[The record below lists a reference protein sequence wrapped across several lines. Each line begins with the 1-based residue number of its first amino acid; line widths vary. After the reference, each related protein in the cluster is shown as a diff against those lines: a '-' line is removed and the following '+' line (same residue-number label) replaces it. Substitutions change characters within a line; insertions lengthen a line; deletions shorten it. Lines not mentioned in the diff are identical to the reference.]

1 MMAQYTNTS
10 LERGMS
16 ILNTL
21 GDAEEPMM
29 LTEVAARVGLARST
43 CFRLM
48 AVLQDLGFVLKN
60 PDTSTYSL
68 GFNAYRLGQ
77 TTHAVEAIV
86 RDARPFLVK
95 LTQQTGLTSYLG
107 ALEGPQLLIC
117 DVAVPQRTE
126 KAPVSTRMRI
136 DAHAVAAGKML
147 LATRPEDEV
156 AAFFATHPPRRYTHK
171 TLNAYDRLRQE
182 LREVSASGY
191 AIERGEMRED
201 VEALSI
207 PVISSFERPILALAT
222 IGKVP
227 KDGSVRFQR
236 RIDAMRAAINELY
249 EFRVFGR

>member
-1 MMAQYTNTS
+1 MAQYTNTS

-21 GDAEEPMM
+21 GDAEEPMT
-29 LTEVAARVGLARST
+29 LTEVASRVDLARST

-60 PDTSTYSL
+60 PQSGTYSL

-77 TTHAVEAIV
+77 TAHAVEAIV
-86 RDARPFLVK
+86 RDAHPFLVK
-95 LTQQTGLTSYLG
+95 LTKDTGLTSYLG

-117 DVAVPQRTE
+117 DVVVPRKAE
-126 KAPVSTRMRI
+126 KAPVSARMRI
-136 DAHAVAAGKML
+136 DAHAAAAGKML
-147 LATRPEDEV
+147 LASRPEDEV
-156 AAFFATHPPRRYTHK
+156 AAFFATHPPRRYTGK
-171 TLNAYDRLRQE
+171 TLNAHDRLRRE

-191 AIERGEMRED
+191 AIERGEMRD
-201 VEALSI
+201 DIEALAT
-207 PVISSFERPILALAT
+207 PVISSFERPILSLAT

-227 KDGSVRFQR
+227 KEGGVRFQR
-236 RIDAMRAAINELY
+236 RIDAMHAAINDLY

>member
-1 MMAQYTNTS
+1 MAQYTNTS

-21 GDAEEPMM
+21 GDAEESMT
-29 LTEVAARVGLARST
+29 LTEVASRVGLARST

-48 AVLQDLGFVLKN
+48 AVLQDLGFVLKI
-60 PDTSTYSL
+60 PDTSAYSL

-107 ALEGPQLLIC
+107 ALEEPQLLIC
-117 DVAVPQRTE
+117 DFADGEGTCVHT
-126 KAPVSTRMRI
+126 
-136 DAHAVAAGKML
+136 HAYRCPCGGGGEI
-147 LATRPEDEV
+147 PE
-156 AAFFATHPPRRYTHK
+156 
-171 TLNAYDRLRQE
+171 N
-182 LREVSASGY
+182 
-191 AIERGEMRED
+191 
-201 VEALSI
+201 VEALSV
-207 PVISSFERPILALAT
+207 PMISSFERPILALAT

-236 RIDAMRAAINELY
+236 RIDAMRAAINGLY

>member
-1 MMAQYTNTS
+1 MAQYTNTS

-21 GDAEEPMM
+21 GDAEEPMT
-29 LTEVAARVGLARST
+29 LTEVAARVDLARST

-60 PDTSTYSL
+60 PQSGTYSL

-95 LTQQTGLTSYLG
+95 LAQETGLTSYLG

-117 DVAVPQRTE
+117 DVATAEKTE
-126 KAPVSTRMRI
+126 KTPVSAAMRI

-147 LATRPEDEV
+147 LASRPEEEV
-156 AAFFATHPPRRYTHK
+156 AAFFATHPPRRYTGK
-171 TLNAYDRLRQE
+171 TLNAHDRLRQE
-182 LREVSASGY
+182 LREVSACGY
-191 AIERGEMRED
+191 AIERGEMRD
-201 VEALSI
+201 DIQAMAV

-227 KDGSVRFQR
+227 KEGSAAFQR
-236 RIDAMRAAINELY
+236 RIDAMHAAINDLY